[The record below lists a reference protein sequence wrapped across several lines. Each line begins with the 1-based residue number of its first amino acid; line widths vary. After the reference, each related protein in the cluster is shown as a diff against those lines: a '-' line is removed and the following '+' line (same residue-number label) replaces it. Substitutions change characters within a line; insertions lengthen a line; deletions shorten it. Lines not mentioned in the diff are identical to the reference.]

1 MADDTSTTTTPD
13 KGTTDDSKKDA
24 PGTETGKTTTT
35 DTTTTATDDTSSEVD
50 KWKALSRKHEADAKT
65 NRAAAEKLAKLEEAG
80 KTELEKATAKA
91 AEADAKIKE
100 ANDRADRAAIRAQL
114 TSAAATAGAIDV
126 DAVDAL
132 IDRSSITVDGDTVTG
147 VDAAIDALKKA
158 KPHLFGKPKPAPG
171 SADQGQQGN
180 KPGQWTREDLKNKSS
195 AEIEAA
201 RKGGL
206 LQQLMTPT

>member
-1 MADDTSTTTTPD
+1 MADDDSKPD
-13 KGTTDDSKKDA
+13 ETKPPEQKPPEQKPEPKPDDSK
-24 PGTETGKTTTT
+24 P
-35 DTTTTATDDTSSEVD
+35 DDTSSEVD
-50 KWKALSRKHEADAKT
+50 KWKAMARKHEAEAKT

-80 KTELEKATAKA
+80 KTDLEKANAKA
-91 AEADAKIKE
+91 AEAEQKIKD
-100 ANDRADRAAIRAQL
+100 ANDRADRAAIKAHL
-114 TSAAATAGAIDV
+114 TSSAAKAGAIDV

-132 IDRSSITVDGDTVTG
+132 IDRSSITVDGDSVTG
-147 VDAAIDALKKA
+147 VDAAVEALKKA
-158 KPHLFGKPKPAPG
+158 KPQLFGKPKPPPG

-180 KPGQWTREDLKNKSS
+180 KPGQWTREDLKGKSS